1 MSNNIQFVLFF
12 EDGVI
17 YNPTK
22 LSTKIINKFLEIGD
36 PIILPIN
43 TETPKEANIPFMIFN
58 QNPNFQIISNFNNLV
73 VTVKGDYIG
82 KIEEI
87 INEIFEIFKKED
99 ISFIRI
105 GYVPSIFINKEEI
118 NKFKNEYMNSDI
130 FADTIEFQFSWLKK
144 LKLDQIEI
152 NCWERNI
159 TDSVNFEGLLKCFD
173 FNTSPN
179 KKIDIDKKFIAKFIE
194 FCNEYIDQRK

>member
-1 MSNNIQFVLFF
+1 MSNNIQFALFF
-12 EDGVI
+12 EEGTI

-22 LSTKIINKFLEIGD
+22 LSAKIINKFSEIED

-43 TETPKEANIPFMIFN
+43 TEAPKEANIPFMIFN

-73 VTVKGDYIG
+73 ITVKGDYIG

-105 GYVPSIFINKEEI
+105 GYIPSIFIDKEEI
-118 NKFKNEYMNSDI
+118 SKFKNEYMNSDI
-130 FADTIEFQFSWLKK
+130 FADTVEFQFSWLKK

-159 TDSVNFEGLLKCFD
+159 TDSANFEGLLKCFD
-173 FNTSPN
+173 FNTSPS
-179 KKIDIDKKFIAKFIE
+179 KKIDIDKKFIGNFIE

>member
-1 MSNNIQFVLFF
+1 MSNNIQFALFF
-12 EDGVI
+12 EEGTI

-22 LSTKIINKFLEIGD
+22 LSAKIINKFSEIGD

-43 TETPKEANIPFMIFN
+43 TEAPKEANIPFMIFN

-73 VTVKGDYIG
+73 ITVKGDYIG

-105 GYVPSIFINKEEI
+105 GYIPSIFIDKEEI
-118 NKFKNEYMNSDI
+118 SKFKNEYMNSDI
-130 FADTIEFQFSWLKK
+130 FADTVEFQFSWLKK

-173 FNTSPN
+173 FNTSPS
-179 KKIDIDKKFIAKFIE
+179 KKIDIDKKFIGNFIE

>member
-1 MSNNIQFVLFF
+1 MSNNIQFALFF
-12 EDGVI
+12 EEGTI

-22 LSTKIINKFLEIGD
+22 LSAKIINKFLEIGD

-43 TETPKEANIPFMIFN
+43 TEAPKEANIPFMIFN
-58 QNPNFQIISNFNNLV
+58 QNSNFQIISNFNNLV
-73 VTVKGDYIG
+73 ITVKGDYIG

-105 GYVPSIFINKEEI
+105 GYIPSIFIDKEEI
-118 NKFKNEYMNSDI
+118 SKFKNEYMNSDI
-130 FADTIEFQFSWLKK
+130 FTDTVEFQFSWLKK

-173 FNTSPN
+173 FNTSSS
-179 KKIDIDKKFIAKFIE
+179 KKIDIDKKFIGKFIE